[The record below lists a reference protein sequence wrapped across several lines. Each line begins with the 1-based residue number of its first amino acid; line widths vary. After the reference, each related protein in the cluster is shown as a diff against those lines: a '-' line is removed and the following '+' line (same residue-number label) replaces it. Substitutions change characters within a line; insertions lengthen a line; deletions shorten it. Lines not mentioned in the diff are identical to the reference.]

1 MADISFD
8 DLIPKGNEQADA
20 APDLS
25 FDDLIPKAKAQSGR
39 HLSFEEGQALLDR
52 EESLAGSG
60 GAAGA
65 ALTGYLDGMA
75 ILGPYVLAGTQR
87 AAAGLS
93 SAINGKSY
101 DDNLAEAQAITRT
114 AQEQH
119 PIVTTASNI
128 AGGVAGTLPAI
139 AAAPSVFGAGS
150 GGLLLRSGL
159 STMSGAA
166 IGGADAGVRSGAN
179 AEAMRDGAMY
189 GAGAGIVGPAAGAV
203 IGRSARSIADAVRG
217 YTAAK
222 AAGTTGYALDKIGRA
237 ATADGLDAAAMRSR
251 LEQLGPEAMIADLG
265 PNLRGQV
272 GALANMPGAGQQTVR
287 AALDARQA
295 GANGRIA
302 SAIDDSMGRNV
313 VPSAVGA
320 DIAAGQR
327 AIAPLYE
334 DAFRNA
340 RAVDTTP
347 IANALE
353 GDAVNLRGDAQ
364 RAVQR
369 IRSMLNIAGTDVL
382 DPNPATLFQ
391 TRQAIDGM
399 MATEANPQAL
409 RSMTAAR
416 QQIDDELARTV
427 PDIKSADA
435 AYAELARQRD
445 ALQRGQTVFSS
456 GREAPRPS
464 ELAQEVQQGAL
475 PQGMQIGPSAVPFR
489 LSQGARAEVDRI
501 VGSNANDVAALNRL
515 IKSEGDWNRSR
526 LASLF
531 GEEKAGR
538 LINVLDNELTFA
550 NTRNAAVGN
559 SATAGRQQAMREL
572 GGGGDPVFGIRDAY
586 AAGGV
591 TGAARGTALRVA
603 DKVLGGAMQA
613 SRGRKNDALARTITD
628 NRAAIIAAL
637 IERQTTRP
645 TSPELDRVVRA
656 MLTSGATTRARR
668 WVYPDYQTVDCEAHR
683 DTDEKAAAEA
693 WTAPTRKP
701 K

>member
-8 DLIPKGNEQADA
+8 DLIPKDNEREAA

-25 FDDLIPKAKAQSGR
+25 FDDLIPKANAQSGR

-52 EESLAGSG
+52 EESLAGAG

-65 ALTGYLDGMA
+65 ALTGYLDGMP

-128 AGGVAGTLPAI
+128 AGGVGGTLPAI
-139 AAAPSVFGAGS
+139 AAAPEIFGAGS
-150 GGLLLRSGL
+150 RGLLLRTGL
-159 STMSGAA
+159 STLSGAT
-166 IGGADAGVRSGAN
+166 IGGADSAVRSGGDA
-179 AEAMRDGAMY
+179 AAIQDGIIWGG
-189 GAGAGIVGPAAGAV
+189 GAGAAGPAAGAV
-203 IGRSARSIADAVRG
+203 IGRGARSIADAVRG
-217 YTAAK
+217 YASAK
-222 AAGTTGYALDKIGRA
+222 AAGTTVYALDKLGGA
-237 ATADGLDAAAMRSR
+237 ATADGLDAVAMRAR
-251 LEQLGPEAMIADLG
+251 LDQLGPEAIFADLG
-265 PNLRGQV
+265 PNLRGQAS
-272 GALANMPGAGQQTVR
+272 ALANMSGAAQQTVR

-313 VPSAVGA
+313 VPSAVSA

-327 AIAPLYE
+327 AVAPLYD
-334 DAFRNA
+334 DAFSNA

-347 IANALE
+347 IANALDS
-353 GDAVNLRGDAQ
+353 DAVNLRGDAQ

-369 IRSMLNIAGTDVL
+369 VRSMLNITGTDVL

-399 MATEANPQAL
+399 MATEANPQAV
-409 RSMTAAR
+409 RAMTAAR

-427 PDIKSADA
+427 PDIKRADA

-445 ALQRGQTVFSS
+445 ALQRGQTVLSS

-475 PQGMQIGPSAVPFR
+475 PQGMQIGPSAVPLR

-538 LINVLDNELTFA
+538 LIDVLDNELTFA

-572 GGGGDPVFGIRDAY
+572 GGGGDPAFGIRDAY

-591 TGAARGTALRVA
+591 TGAVRGTALRVA
-603 DKVLGGAMQA
+603 DKALGGAMQA

-628 NRAAIIAAL
+628 NREAILAAL
-637 IERQTTRP
+637 IDRQTARP
-645 TSPELDRVVRA
+645 ASPELDRVIRA
-656 MLTSGATTRARR
+656 MLTSGATTGPR
-668 WVYPDYQTVDCEAHR
+668 
-683 DTDEKAAAEA
+683 
-693 WTAPTRKP
+693 
-701 K
+701 